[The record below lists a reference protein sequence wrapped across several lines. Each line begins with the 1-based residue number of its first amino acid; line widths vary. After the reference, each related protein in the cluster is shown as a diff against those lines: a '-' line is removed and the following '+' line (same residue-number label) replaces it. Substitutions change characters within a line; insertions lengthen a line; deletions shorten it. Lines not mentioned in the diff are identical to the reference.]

1 MQTKTVIFSVL
12 LLTLLSGFTFTGA
25 QSNDASHSRQKT
37 INIGLLIQDSKLLSA
52 KYGAEMA
59 IAKANAGGGF
69 NGVPFHLEVLSME
82 GPWGTGSKQAVDLI
96 FQKDVVAIL
105 GSNDG
110 RNAHLVEQVAAKTR
124 VVFVSAWS
132 GDPTL
137 SQAFVPWYFNCAP
150 DYLQQAD
157 VLIKEIYTFNNMNLV
172 AAVSD
177 SSYDSKL
184 ALESFRKRLK
194 LSGKPEPGVF
204 IYENSVQGLISM
216 TDKLI
221 KSGADRIVLFCQQ
234 DASLK
239 IINRLKHRKSSIR
252 IFGSL
257 SVISEH
263 EFNDLEWK
271 SLENTVLINSG
282 QWFTTRGKVFREEFR
297 KEYGYYPGPVAA
309 YAYDGMNVIIKA
321 LKNAGTTREEI
332 QMYLKNNTFNGITG
346 TIKFDDKG
354 NRTGETGMMKVKN
367 GIPMPVER

>member
-1 MQTKTVIFSVL
+1 MRPKTLIFSMCLFTVL
-12 LLTLLSGFTFTGA
+12 RGFTFAAA
-25 QSNDASHSRQKT
+25 QNDDPNQSRQKT

-59 IAKANAGGGF
+59 IAKANAGGGL

-137 SQAFVPWYFNCAP
+137 AQAFVPWYFNCAP

-157 VLIKEIYTFNNMNLV
+157 VLITEIYTHNKLKLV
-172 AAVSD
+172 AAVAD

-184 ALESFRKRLK
+184 ALESLRKRLK
-194 LSGKPEPGVF
+194 FSGKPEPAAF
-204 IYENSVQGLISM
+204 YYETSVQKLITL
-216 TDKLI
+216 TDNII
-221 KSGADRIVLFCQQ
+221 KSGAGGIVLFCQPE
-234 DASLK
+234 ASLK
-239 IINRLKHRKSSIR
+239 IINQVKLRNPSIS
-252 IFGSL
+252 IFGAL
-257 SVISEH
+257 SVMSEH
-263 EFNDLEWK
+263 EFNDQEWK

-282 QWFTTRGKVFREEFR
+282 QWFTSAGQAFREEFR
-297 KEYGYYPGPVAA
+297 KKYGYNPGPVAA
-309 YAYDGMNVIIKA
+309 YSYDGMNIIIKA

-332 QMYLKNNTFNGITG
+332 QKYLKTNTFTGVTG
-346 TIKFDDKG
+346 TIVFDDKG
-354 NRTGETGMMKVKN
+354 NRTGETGMMRVKD
-367 GIPMPVER
+367 GIPIPVER